1 MAKFANTT
9 KVSVVKSKAEIERIL
24 QRYGAKQF
32 ISGWDQQFAY
42 VGFVI
47 NNRAIKI
54 PIELPLKEAYCETST
69 GMLRSPETAMK
80 HWEQACRQKWRAL
93 VLVVK
98 AKLEAVESGI
108 ATIENEFL
116 AYTCLPSGE
125 TVSQWL
131 QPQMDK
137 VLSEKEMPKLL
148 TEGL

>member
-1 MAKFANTT
+1 MATYAKNTI
-9 KVSVVKSKAEIERIL
+9 VSVAKSKAEIEEIL

-32 ISGWDQQFAY
+32 ISGWDQQYAY

-54 PIELPLKEAYCETST
+54 PIELPLKEAYCETPT
-69 GMLRSPETAMK
+69 GYLRSPETAMK

-108 ATIENEFL
+108 ATVENEFL

-125 TVSQWL
+125 TVAQWL

-137 VLSEKEMPKLL
+137 VINDKKMPKLL
-148 TEGL
+148 T

>member
-1 MAKFANTT
+1 MTEYAKATT
-9 KVSVVKSKAEIERIL
+9 VSVAKSKAEIERIL

-32 ISGWDQQFAY
+32 ISGWDQQYAY

-54 PIELPLKEAYCETST
+54 PIELPLKETYCETPT
-69 GMLRSPETAMK
+69 GMLRSPETAIK

-108 ATIENEFL
+108 ATVENEFL

-125 TVSQWL
+125 TVGQWL
-131 QPQMDK
+131 QPQIDK
-137 VLSEKEMPKLL
+137 VISEKEMPKLL
-148 TEGL
+148 T